1 MLVVNI
7 HEPITIISIVNPS
20 VTHQSFFS
28 PLYKSSIH
36 RQPLIHFLS
45 LWILRFYVNGVIQY
59 LLYFLRLLSL
69 SIIILR
75 FIYIFVGIGILFS
88 SIIIYS
94 FLFYLFLLI
103 PDIPIIYL
111 ISLFR
116 YTRVC
121 LPADACLRCFQFLI
135 FIRKA
140 AVNIYVQIF
149 VETYDFFSLES

>member
-1 MLVVNI
+1 LLVVNI

-36 RQPLIHFLS
+36 RLPLIHFLS

-59 LLYFLRLLSL
+59 LLYFLWL

-135 FIRKA
+135 FIHKA

>member
-1 MLVVNI
+1 M
-7 HEPITIISIVNPS
+7 
-20 VTHQSFFS
+20 
-28 PLYKSSIH
+28 
-36 RQPLIHFLS
+36 
-45 LWILRFYVNGVIQY
+45 
-59 LLYFLRLLSL
+59 
-69 SIIILR
+69 
-75 FIYIFVGIGILFS
+75 GIGILFS

-121 LPADACLRCFQFLI
+121 LPADAWLRCFQFLI